1 MDVGPFVTAVENLQR
16 YYFKRNIDIFKVSI
30 SVPGLARHM
39 LSESGRKAGASFT
52 LLDEKNKVLNYT
64 IKRNI
69 IGGPN
74 IIFNRHH
81 EEGKIFNRNYISK
94 TFQKI
99 VGFDANA
106 LYLYCIG
113 QAMPTGPFVL
123 RCLENDFKPEK
134 TEKYQLAYDWLD
146 WTSQCLGR
154 TIQHKL
160 NSGKEKKI
168 GPYPVDGYDPQT
180 RTVYQFHGC
189 YWHGHRCWLTL
200 SQNGKEK
207 WEKTARTRARKTT
220 ESTHYLQG
228 RGYMVVEM
236 RECTFRN
243 QMRFNSG
250 LRGFLQ
256 TCRPPTPQRKVTVSE
271 ILTTVMPGHLFGM
284 GEVDIR
290 VPDAWPSHF

>member
-39 LSESGRKAGASFT
+39 LFESGRKAGASFT

-134 TEKYQLAYDWLD
+134 TEKYQLAYDWLN

-160 NSGKEKKI
+160 N
-168 GPYPVDGYDPQT
+168 
-180 RTVYQFHGC
+180 
-189 YWHGHRCWLTL
+189 
-200 SQNGKEK
+200 NG
-207 WEKTARTRARKTT
+207 
-220 ESTHYLQG
+220 
-228 RGYMVVEM
+228 
-236 RECTFRN
+236 
-243 QMRFNSG
+243 
-250 LRGFLQ
+250 
-256 TCRPPTPQRKVTVSE
+256 
-271 ILTTVMPGHLFGM
+271 
-284 GEVDIR
+284 
-290 VPDAWPSHF
+290 

>member
-1 MDVGPFVTAVENLQR
+1 MTTFRDFLVWYNNLDVGPFVTAVENLQR

-39 LSESGRKAGASFT
+39 LFESGRKAGAYFS
-52 LLDEKNKVLNYT
+52 LLDEKNKDLYYT

-69 IGGPN
+69 IGGPS

-81 EEGKIFNRNYISK
+81 EEGKTFIRNYISK
-94 TFQKI
+94 PCQKI

-106 LYLYCIG
+106 LFLYCIG
-113 QAMPTGPFVL
+113 QTMPTGPFVR
-123 RCLENDFKPEK
+123 RCLENDFKPEE
-134 TEKYQLAYDWLD
+134 TGKYLLAYDWLD

-160 NSGKEKKI
+160 NRGKEKKI

-180 RTVYQFHGC
+180 QTVYQFYGC

-207 WEKTARTRARKTT
+207 WEKTARTIARKTT

-228 RGYMVVEM
+228 RGYTVVEM
-236 RECTFRN
+236 RKCTFRN
-243 QMRFNSG
+243 QMRFNSR

-256 TCRPPTPQRKVTVSE
+256 TRRPPTPQRKVTE
-271 ILTTVMPGHLFGM
+271 P
-284 GEVDIR
+284 
-290 VPDAWPSHF
+290 